1 MAPAATPPAVFAPGA
16 AFEALEPWAPELP
29 PLVVPYV
36 VLFCLA
42 VAPSGGLDGEA
53 FPDAPFIPAP
63 LGDDDF

>member
-1 MAPAATPPAVFAPGA
+1 VPFAP
-16 AFEALEPWAPELP
+16 EPP

-42 VAPSGGLDGEA
+42 VAPSGGFAAEA
-53 FPDAPFIPAP
+53 FVDAPPYTPP